1 MLPDKNELN
10 NEIIEQISGGGS
22 SIRILDPLQGVNPTQ
37 EVEIK
42 PATAQSLAGMM
53 ESSCV
58 PLHSG
63 KQFPVTEQHTDSQ
76 SSKYETQII
85 PKIAPV
91 GGDLKTAIPSTSNKD
106 GLVKIH

>member
-10 NEIIEQISGGGS
+10 DELIEQISGGGS
-22 SIRILDPLQGVNPTQ
+22 YPQLLDPLQGVNPTQ

-63 KQFPVTEQHTDSQ
+63 KQYPVTEQHTDSQ

-91 GGDLKTAIPSTSNKD
+91 GGDLKTTVPNVSDKD

>member
-10 NEIIEQISGGGS
+10 DELIEQISGGGS
-22 SIRILDPLQGVNPTQ
+22 YPQLLDPSQGINPTQ
-37 EVEIK
+37 EVEIT
-42 PATAQSLAGMM
+42 PARAMPSAGTM

-58 PLHSG
+58 PLSSG
-63 KQFPVTEQHTDSQ
+63 KQSLVTEQHTDS
-76 SSKYETQII
+76 ETQII

-91 GGDLKTAIPSTSNKD
+91 GDLKTTIPGVSNKD

>member
-10 NEIIEQISGGGS
+10 DELIEQISGGGS
-22 SIRILDPLQGVNPTQ
+22 YPQLLDPLQGVNPTQ

-63 KQFPVTEQHTDSQ
+63 KQYPVTEQHTDSQ
-76 SSKYETQII
+76 SSKCETQIM
-85 PKIAPV
+85 PKVAPV
-91 GGDLKTAIPSTSNKD
+91 GGDLKTTIPSTSNKD